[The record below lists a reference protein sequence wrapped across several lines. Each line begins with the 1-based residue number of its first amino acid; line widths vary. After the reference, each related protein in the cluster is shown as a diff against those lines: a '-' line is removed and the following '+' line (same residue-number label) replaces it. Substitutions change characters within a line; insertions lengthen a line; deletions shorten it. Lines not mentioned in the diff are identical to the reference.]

1 MSKFLKRID
10 PIVTKYETAVVLGRN
25 FVNIPDLLEGF
36 KTVFVYDTQRPELRS
51 KNLIPRLDFT
61 DTKTLPEFGLLIV
74 DEPCLW
80 EIATFTPLASLN
92 RAGIIL
98 IHGDPIGKKILKH
111 LWQYNYE
118 SLGNHKNINFWK
130 KAN

>member
-10 PIVTKYETAVVLGRN
+10 PIVKKYETAVVLGRN

-98 IHGDPIGKKILKH
+98 IHGDPVGKKILKH

>member
-36 KTVFVYDTQRPELRS
+36 KTVFVYDTQRPDIKSR
-51 KNLIPRLDFT
+51 NLIPKLDFT
-61 DTKTLPEFGLLIV
+61 DIKTLPEFNLLVV

-80 EIATFTPLASLN
+80 EIGNFTPIASLN

-98 IHGDPIGKKILKH
+98 IHSDPIGKKILKH
-111 LWQYNYE
+111 LWQYNYK
-118 SLGNHKNINFWK
+118 SLGNHKSINFWK
-130 KAN
+130 KAS